1 LARGEVDFGT
11 MFVPGAVRRLD
22 ADVPIRVLAGL
33 HSGCFDLPGHENVRT
48 FTDLKGKQVA
58 INEAP
63 GSVDHLFVSI
73 MAAHVGLDPKKDFR
87 WITTDDVAHPID
99 LFVQGKV
106 DAYLAFVLEFP
117 ELRARNMGHAVVDMA
132 VDRPWSEYFCCVLVA
147 NADFVRQY
155 PIATK
160 RAVRAILKAT
170 DLCATEPKHAARL
183 LVKGG
188 FVNNYDVALQ
198 PLTDLPYNVWRELDA
213 EDSMRFYALWLHEF
227 GMINLTPKK
236 ILAKGAEWRFLND
249 LKRELKA

>member
-33 HSGCFDLPGHENVRT
+33 HSGCFDLLAHENVRT

-63 GSVDHLFVSI
+63 GSADHLFVSI
-73 MAAHVGLDPKKDFR
+73 MAAHVGLDPKKDIR
-87 WITTDDVAHPID
+87 WITTNDVAHPIE
-99 LFVQGKV
+99 LFVQGKA
-106 DAYLAFVLEFP
+106 DAYLAFVPELP
-117 ELRARNMGHAVVDMA
+117 ELRARKIGHMVVDMA

-160 RAVRAILKAT
+160 RAARAVLKAT
-170 DLCATEPKHAARL
+170 DLCATEPERAARL

-188 FVNNYDVALQ
+188 FVGSYDVALQ
-198 PLTDLPYNVWRELDA
+198 PLTELPYNVWRELDA

-227 GMINLTPKK
+227 GMISSTPNK
-236 ILAKGAEWRFLND
+236 IIAAGADWRFLNEI
-249 LKRELKA
+249 KRELKA

>member
-33 HSGCFDLPGHENVRT
+33 HSGCFDLLGHENVRT

-63 GSVDHLFVSI
+63 GSADHLFVSI

-117 ELRARNMGHAVVDMA
+117 ELRARNMGHVVVDMA

-155 PIATK
+155 PIATN
-160 RAVRAILKAT
+160 AQ
-170 DLCATEPKHAARL
+170 CAR
-183 LVKGG
+183 
-188 FVNNYDVALQ
+188 
-198 PLTDLPYNVWRELDA
+198 
-213 EDSMRFYALWLHEF
+213 S
-227 GMINLTPKK
+227 
-236 ILAKGAEWRFLND
+236 
-249 LKRELKA
+249 